1 MSTLPPIEP
10 PDNFERGVHTRSL
23 LGGLP
28 SVPPP
33 STFDENVLRAVH
45 RPSVTM
51 RHIVVTLAFLALL
64 GGIMWWTTRT
74 PEPVPQVQIAVPAD
88 TVVKPVVATPVVDT
102 AATNTSAKPKK
113 KRTSRPKQPVAGY

>member
-23 LGGLP
+23 LGGMP

-33 STFDENVLRAVH
+33 ATFDENVLRAVH

-64 GGIMWWTTRT
+64 GGIMWWTLRT
-74 PEPVPQVQIAVPAD
+74 PEQAPQPQIAVPAD
-88 TVVKPVVATPVVDT
+88 TVVKPALTAPAADTTATTT
-102 AATNTSAKPKK
+102 AVKPKK